1 MLKHTPQALV
11 KAKQLRQQ
19 QTQVEQLLWSK
30 LRHRQLAGLKF
41 RRQVPIGA
49 YIVDFYCHE
58 RRLVVELDGGQ
69 HLQQLEYDHI
79 RTQFLQAQ
87 GLTVLRFWNN
97 DILTN
102 IVGVLQRVADCY
114 PHSNSLPQGERTKAS
129 LGNNHLNQQE
139 S

>member
-1 MLKHTPQALV
+1 M
-11 KAKQLRQQ
+11 R
-19 QTQVEQLLWSK
+19 
-30 LRHRQLAGLKF
+30 
-41 RRQVPIGA
+41 

-102 IVGVLQRVADCY
+102 IVGVLQVGV
-114 PHSNSLPQGERTKAS
+114 PNFQGEDK
-129 LGNNHLNQQE
+129 GIFGEQPP
-139 S
+139 